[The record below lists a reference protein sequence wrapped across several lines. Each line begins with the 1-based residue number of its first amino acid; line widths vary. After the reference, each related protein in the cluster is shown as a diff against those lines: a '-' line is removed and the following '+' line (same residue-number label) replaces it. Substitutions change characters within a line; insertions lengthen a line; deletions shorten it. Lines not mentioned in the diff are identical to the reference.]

1 MWQQLRREYEAAGLL
16 ESEVS
21 PDPLEQFGRWLGE
34 AVAAGLEEPNA
45 MTLAT
50 ATPAGAPSAR
60 MVLLKGYDG
69 AGFTWYTNRE
79 SRKARELALNPYAA
93 LVFHWQPLH
102 RQVRVLGQVT
112 EVAAAE
118 AEAYFATRPREA
130 QLGAWASAQSRPLPD
145 RAALEAEVARQ
156 QARFGDGP
164 VPRPPHWGGFRLRPE
179 ELEFWQGR
187 PHRLH
192 DRLLYVRANAGWTLT
207 RLAP

>member
-130 QLGAWASAQSRPLPD
+130 QLGAWASAQSRPLSD

>member
-1 MWQQLRREYEAAGLL
+1 MRPPACW
-16 ESEVS
+16 S
-21 PDPLEQFGRWLGE
+21 PRSARTPWSSFGRWLGE